1 MINSSNSTHFQ
12 LNIWELM
19 WGKIVSTLD
28 DFCKLRQK
36 HWKWK
41 TSLLKVLLV
50 TQKKKIQWIDWF
62 IFNNQDSQTTIWL
75 HLMFS
80 LFLFFSINCNY
91 SNVTVLC
98 THSLC
103 LFTDTDE
110 SFLAHCAVFKAMNY
124 SKDGKAGDQDLVV
137 QKGWC
142 WRCLVFLENI
152 EYLYRKNLMTC

>member
-1 MINSSNSTHFQ
+1 MCQPWMTSANWGR
-12 LNIWELM
+12 NIE
-19 WGKIVSTLD
+19 SE
-28 DFCKLRQK
+28 KLASK
-36 HWKWK
+36 KYYL
-41 TSLLKVLLV
+41 LLKR
-50 TQKKKIQWIDWF
+50 KKCNELTD
-62 IFNNQDSQTTIWL
+62 
-75 HLMFS
+75 
-80 LFLFFSINCNY
+80 LFLTTRIHKLQFGFVWCFLCFYFSINCNY

>member
-1 MINSSNSTHFQ
+1 MRINV
-12 LNIWELM
+12 
-19 WGKIVSTLD
+19 GKNCVNPG

-50 TQKKKIQWIDWF
+50 TQKKKIQWTDWKKTRIHKLQF
-62 IFNNQDSQTTIWL
+62 G
-75 HLMFS
+75 
-80 LFLFFSINCNY
+80 LFWCFLCFYFSINCNY

-98 THSLC
+98 THSLF

-124 SKDGKAGDQDLVV
+124 SKDRKTGDQDLVL